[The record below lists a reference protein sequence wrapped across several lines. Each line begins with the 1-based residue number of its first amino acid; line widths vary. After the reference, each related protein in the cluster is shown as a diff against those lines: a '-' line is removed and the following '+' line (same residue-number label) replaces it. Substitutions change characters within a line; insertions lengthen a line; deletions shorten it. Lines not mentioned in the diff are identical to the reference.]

1 MAIPDL
7 SDFLI
12 FLIGDKLV
20 VRHRQ
25 TIGIY
30 RFAGPILAHGP
41 TTAEWLW
48 REVLTL
54 QSAFEHPIEL
64 DRLLHNRHVLK
75 RAPRSWRTKLEG
87 LSR

>member
-1 MAIPDL
+1 LWFGIDKREGSIVSQDL
-7 SDFLI
+7 
-12 FLIGDKLV
+12 
-20 VRHRQ
+20 
-25 TIGIY
+25 
-30 RFAGPILAHGP
+30 ILAHRP